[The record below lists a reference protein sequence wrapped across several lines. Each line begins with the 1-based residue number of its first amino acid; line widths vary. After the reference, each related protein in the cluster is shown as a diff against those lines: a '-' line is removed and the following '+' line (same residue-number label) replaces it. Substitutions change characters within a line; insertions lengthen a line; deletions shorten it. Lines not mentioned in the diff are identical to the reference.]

1 MKNSF
6 LICITCFN
14 NSSIEQCA
22 LIILVTVQMQQV
34 TPDFTLT
41 HVLLAEIKVVG
52 TPAHNPNKQ
61 TNKHCVLLWLWNNL
75 YISDLSHE
83 TVQSRGEKHHCH
95 GLPAAQGTAQLLQE
109 GGGPVHQQGVQTSTP
124 WTSSAGDFSNP
135 RSFLQSH
142 RPWGSS
148 RPGSS
153 RRWLTWTGPWS
164 GGLVL
169 MWPTGATRF
178 WQLEG
183 VILSKERNNLKIK
196 SVIIR
201 KLVIMNFFS

>member
-109 GGGPVHQQGVQTSTP
+109 GGGPVHQQVPQHQGSKPEGCEQDVDKTADSLYCAQSEQFI
-124 WTSSAGDFSNP
+124 FS
-135 RSFLQSH
+135 
-142 RPWGSS
+142 W
-148 RPGSS
+148 
-153 RRWLTWTGPWS
+153 WL
-164 GGLVL
+164 
-169 MWPTGATRF
+169 
-178 WQLEG
+178 
-183 VILSKERNNLKIK
+183 
-196 SVIIR
+196 
-201 KLVIMNFFS
+201 KLW